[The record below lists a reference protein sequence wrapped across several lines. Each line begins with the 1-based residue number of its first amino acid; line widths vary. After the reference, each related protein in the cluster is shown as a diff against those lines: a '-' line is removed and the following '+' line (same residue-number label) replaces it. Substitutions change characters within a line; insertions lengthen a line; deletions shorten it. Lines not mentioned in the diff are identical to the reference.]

1 MTSEEFKNIVIPLS
15 KKLYKFAFYLLKD
28 KEDAQDAIQE
38 IYAKL
43 WSTKEKLEEYNSI
56 EAFAMRMT
64 KNKCTDILRERTRK
78 YAPDIE
84 GIDIPIEEDKTEEVH
99 QENKEKAEFIK
110 KLIEKLP
117 ENYREI
123 IQLKDIEGYEYD
135 EISEILGQNAN
146 HIRVTLS
153 RARKKIREMINTKS
167 YEYR

>member
-1 MTSEEFKNIVIPLS
+1 M
-15 KKLYKFAFYLLKD
+15 
-28 KEDAQDAIQE
+28 
-38 IYAKL
+38 
-43 WSTKEKLEEYNSI
+43 
-56 EAFAMRMT
+56 
-64 KNKCTDILRERTRK
+64 
-78 YAPDIE
+78 
-84 GIDIPIEEDKTEEVH
+84 H